1 MNNILVKIKI
11 MHSIIEKK
19 IIIQNNQQLL
29 IDALVEITSLSK
41 QVLKSA
47 LDKGCVWLK
56 SGKKINRVRRVKK
69 PLKVGNEVFIY
80 YNEKI
85 LSSVPLEPELLL
97 DKTDYSIWFKP
108 AGVFSHGS
116 KWGDHCSLT
125 RLVEK
130 SLNRSTF
137 LVHRLDRATSGL
149 MIIAHTKNAARELSD
164 LFSSRSIKKTYIA
177 IVEGEFPEDTITL
190 SKKIDGKDAI
200 SHATLLNFNETRS
213 LLRVDIETGRKHQI
227 RKHLSSFDYPII
239 GDRLYGK
246 AKKDYP
252 ENLQLQAMRLKFIC
266 PINKEKI
273 DIELTDEQKISLN

>member
-1 MNNILVKIKI
+1 
-11 MHSIIEKK
+11 
-19 IIIQNNQQLL
+19 LL

>member
-1 MNNILVKIKI
+1 

-19 IIIQNNQQLL
+19 ITIQNNQQLL

>member
-19 IIIQNNQQLL
+19 ITIQNNQQLL

-108 AGVFSHGS
+108 AGVFSQGS

>member
-1 MNNILVKIKI
+1 

-19 IIIQNNQQLL
+19 ITIKNNQQLL

>member
-19 IIIQNNQQLL
+19 ITIKNNQQLL

>member
-1 MNNILVKIKI
+1 
-11 MHSIIEKK
+11 MHGIIEKK
-19 IIIQNNQQLL
+19 ITIQNNQQLL

-266 PINKEKI
+266 PINNEKI

>member
-19 IIIQNNQQLL
+19 ITIKNNQQLL

-108 AGVFSHGS
+108 AGVFSQGS

>member
-1 MNNILVKIKI
+1 

-19 IIIQNNQQLL
+19 ITIKINQQLL

-108 AGVFSHGS
+108 AGVFSLGS

-177 IVEGEFPEDTITL
+177 IVKGEFPEDTITL

>member
-1 MNNILVKIKI
+1 

-19 IIIQNNQQLL
+19 ITIQNNQQLL

-108 AGVFSHGS
+108 AGVFSQGS

>member
-1 MNNILVKIKI
+1 
-11 MHSIIEKK
+11 MHGIIEKK
-19 IIIQNNQQLL
+19 ITIQNNQQLL

>member
-1 MNNILVKIKI
+1 
-11 MHSIIEKK
+11 MHGIIEKK
-19 IIIQNNQQLL
+19 ITIKNNQQLL

-108 AGVFSHGS
+108 AGVFSQGS

>member
-1 MNNILVKIKI
+1 

-19 IIIQNNQQLL
+19 ITIKNNQQLL

-266 PINKEKI
+266 PINNEKI

>member
-1 MNNILVKIKI
+1 

-19 IIIQNNQQLL
+19 ITIQNNQQLL

-56 SGKKINRVRRVKK
+56 SGEKINRVRRVKK

>member
-1 MNNILVKIKI
+1 

-19 IIIQNNQQLL
+19 ITIKNNQQLL

-108 AGVFSHGS
+108 AGVFSQGS

>member
-1 MNNILVKIKI
+1 

-19 IIIQNNQQLL
+19 ITIKNNQQLL

-164 LFSSRSIKKTYIA
+164 LFSNRSIKKTYIA

-252 ENLQLQAMRLKFIC
+252 ENLQLQAMHLKFIC
-266 PINKEKI
+266 PINKEII